1 VLLVVTIQSGAGA
14 NRETESGSGRMSIFV
29 PLSAEPHSR
38 GVIRARSFIL
48 AVQRE
53 VILDM
58 SKRSETNDP
67 ARMAP
72 HDATAEGTIDALKE
86 LIADLLPDERPTIE
100 RVAPR
105 LGMSVRT
112 LQRRLHDWEHSFEDI
127 VDDTRRDVAIE
138 RLTTGETSI
147 TETAFSL
154 GYSDLSH
161 FTRAFRRWTG
171 TTPREFAAAR
181 RHQGSLKS

>member
-1 VLLVVTIQSGAGA
+1 
-14 NRETESGSGRMSIFV
+14 MSIFAQ
-29 PLSAEPHSR
+29 LSAEPHSR
-38 GVIRARSFIL
+38 ELIRARSFVL

-53 VILDM
+53 VLVQM
-58 SKRSETNDP
+58 SKRSETDDR
-67 ARMAP
+67 ALKAL
-72 HDATAEGTIDALKE
+72 HDATAKGTVDALKE
-86 LIADLLPDERPTIE
+86 LIAELLPDERPTIE

-112 LQRRLHDWEHSFEDI
+112 LQRRLHEWGHSFEDI

-138 RLTTGETSI
+138 RLTAGDTSI
-147 TETAFSL
+147 TETAFLL

-181 RHQGSLKS
+181 RHEDSSKS

>member
-1 VLLVVTIQSGAGA
+1 
-14 NRETESGSGRMSIFV
+14 MSIFV
-29 PLSAEPHSR
+29 PLSVDLHSR
-38 GVIRARSFIL
+38 ELVRARNFVL

-53 VILDM
+53 VLVQM
-58 SKRSETNDP
+58 SKRSEPDD
-67 ARMAP
+67 RAP
-72 HDATAEGTIDALKE
+72 KALHDATAKGTIEALKG
-86 LIADLLPDERPTIE
+86 LIAELLPDERPTIE

-112 LQRRLHDWEHSFEDI
+112 LQRRLHKWGHSFEDI
-127 VDDTRRDVAIE
+127 VDDTRRSVAIE
-138 RLTTGETSI
+138 RLTAGETSI
-147 TETAFSL
+147 TETAFLL

-181 RHQGSLKS
+181 RGQDSIKS